1 MERASIHLLWRSSD
15 ALGRWTAR
23 NYLAAA
29 RRGPDWKQRA
39 LRCRLEASNSLSN
52 QQPRESIVSRPGSCP
67 AVKLPPLFSG
77 VARIENRITIQI
89 GQLKRHVTKL
99 VGSPSQVNAR
109 APNQHINAPAVG
121 DSRPGRFNPEGIA
134 SLSPGLRGTSYP
146 ATLGETNN
154 NPINPERVAARS
166 PWRSLRLN
174 KWHMCMTTRTSHKHR
189 GWQLEKRI
197 RL

>member
-1 MERASIHLLWRSSD
+1 MERASIHLLWRLSD
-15 ALGRWTAR
+15 AVGRWTAR
-23 NYLAAA
+23 NYLAAD

-99 VGSPSQVNAR
+99 VGSPSQVNER
-109 APNQHINAPAVG
+109 APNQTDRSMAHECLGCRPQEGWAVG
-121 DSRPGRFNPEGIA
+121 SIPKGLH
-134 SLSPGLRGTSYP
+134 LS
-146 ATLGETNN
+146 A
-154 NPINPERVAARS
+154 
-166 PWRSLRLN
+166 
-174 KWHMCMTTRTSHKHR
+174 
-189 GWQLEKRI
+189 
-197 RL
+197 